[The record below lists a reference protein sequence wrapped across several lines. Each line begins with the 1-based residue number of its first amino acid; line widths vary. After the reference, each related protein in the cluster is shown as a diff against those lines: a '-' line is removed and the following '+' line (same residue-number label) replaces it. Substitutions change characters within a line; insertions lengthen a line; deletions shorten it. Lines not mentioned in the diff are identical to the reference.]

1 MIKMAAMHIYGKNP
15 SELIFSGTDRRITK
29 KLGMYEGV
37 SKSSCTNAIS
47 FLWHKIPYQIFVM
60 CKTDMCL
67 ACVQSFS
74 KLRQNITNL

>member
-1 MIKMAAMHIYGKNP
+1 MFVNNGNT
-15 SELIFSGTDRRITK
+15 SC
-29 KLGMYEGV
+29 KLTNIYEGV

-47 FLWHKIPYQIFVM
+47 FKWHKIPYQTFVM

-74 KLRQNITNL
+74 KLRQKKNKFIKL